1 MDGTKLA
8 EIAIGIAVAMIP
20 FLTVAGLLGL
30 SGHLR
35 RREDDRINRQIAVTD
50 AMHRELG
57 AAAAP
62 EVRRDWLGGWTVSA
76 AVPFEQEKAV
86 AAVARI
92 VHEFFATFYPKDV
105 PRLRVLL
112 TPRERTPG
120 QAPPSSITRRAAGN
134 LTRVA

>member
-1 MDGTKLA
+1 MDETRLA
-8 EIAIGIAVAMIP
+8 EIAVGIAVAMIP

-30 SGHLR
+30 SAHLR
-35 RREDDRINRQIAVTD
+35 RREDDRISRQVAVTD

-76 AVPFEQEKAV
+76 AVPFEQEEAV

-92 VHEFFATFYPKDV
+92 VHEFFVTFYPKDA

-112 TPRERTPG
+112 TPRKRTPG
-120 QAPPSSITRRAAGN
+120 QAPASPVTRLAAGN